1 VVAVHVSNRYLSLV
15 PVVAA
20 AAAEAGLRA
29 WFVEDL
35 PADDTGLFESDW
47 VLVTANDALLA
58 TLAQRGKGT
67 AATAQRDGRP
77 VRAWTD
83 DFNNLF
89 EVLR

>member
-1 VVAVHVSNRYLSLV
+1 VALHVSNRYLSLV

-20 AAAEAGLRA
+20 VAADAGLRA
-29 WFVEDL
+29 WHVEDI
-35 PADDTGLFESDW
+35 PADDTGLYESDW

-58 TLAQRGKGT
+58 TLAQRGKGS
-67 AATAQRDGRP
+67 AAAQRNGRT